1 MNCSLNSL
9 IFLFGVVNVFLC
21 LWFVVFGVEVLI
33 IMVVNFIII
42 LVFVLRKILKKGKF
56 FFFINLFIVDLLVGV
71 IFFFLYLVYLGSVLL
86 FWLI

>member
-9 IFLFGVVNVFLC
+9 IFLFGVVNVFLG